1 MRMPQGSFVN
11 GSSVA
16 IRTVFVAGFVLK
28 TCLACTV
35 FDAGVAVKL
44 PRGSFV
50 NASST
55 ASTVFDA
62 GVALKMP
69 QGSFVNEAS
78 LACMVFDAGV
88 ALKML

>member
-28 TCLACTV
+28 ACLACTV

-62 GVALKMP
+62 GVALKSAP
-69 QGSFVNEAS
+69 PSKFFLSLWWNALLCSFS
-78 LACMVFDAGV
+78 PG
-88 ALKML
+88 